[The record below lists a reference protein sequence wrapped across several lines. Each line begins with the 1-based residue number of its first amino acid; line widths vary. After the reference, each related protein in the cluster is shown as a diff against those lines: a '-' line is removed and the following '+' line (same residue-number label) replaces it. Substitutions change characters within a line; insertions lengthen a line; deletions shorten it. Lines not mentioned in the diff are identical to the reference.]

1 MTALTRIRPHK
12 LSERGN
18 DLYETPVEAIR
29 ALLAV
34 ERFNGRIWEP
44 AAGRNGNIAR
54 ELRRAGYDVVA
65 TDLVDYG
72 LEDSTGRIDFLIEHR
87 APEGV
92 RTILTNPPNKLAE
105 ESVRHALT
113 LAPHVVMLLR
123 VEFIAGQRRLRGEKT
138 SDILDSGRLARF
150 YPFAKRLPMMHRAGW
165 NGPKVENSAADFAWF
180 IWDRNHRGDALCR
193 RLWWRSGSAEST
205 SGGPFESLDSL
216 TRGMGDQDVR

>member
-44 AAGRNGNIAR
+44 AAGRHGNIAR
-54 ELRRAGYDVVA
+54 ELRHTGYDVVA

-72 LEDSTGRIDFLIEHR
+72 LEDSAGRIDFLMEHR

-92 RTILTNPPNKLAE
+92 ETILTNPPNKLAE
-105 ESVRHALT
+105 EFVRHALT
-113 LAPHVVMLLR
+113 LVPHVAMLLR
-123 VEFIAGQRRLRGEKT
+123 VEFIAGQRRLRGAKT
-138 SDILDSGRLARF
+138 SDILDDGRLARF
-150 YPFAKRLPMMHRAGW
+150 YPFANRLPMIHRDGW
-165 NGPKVENSAADFAWF
+165 DGPKIGSSAAERSFTADADEFPSNACFA
-180 IWDRNHRGDALCR
+180 
-193 RLWWRSGSAEST
+193 
-205 SGGPFESLDSL
+205 SL
-216 TRGMGDQDVR
+216 R